1 MNLIRTKSQ
10 NRIAKE
16 FFKGFTNHTLVK
28 KELNFVSKYKSIG
41 AINQLVGKWKK
52 KGYIIKKSLP
62 HPKKSCKD
70 NDFFARIPK
79 CILNLN
85 FFFDYLSHKKIY
97 LNQSEKNYLNLIFSE
112 PKVRIAVCELF
123 KDETLAEGI
132 LKFYV
137 RFLVMPYSLKEGYIT
152 NYKKIKNDKEYQEMI
167 NDFLKKDSK
176 YKKKIQETKQN
187 QIKISNT
194 KKVELMCIKH
204 LALHLEEGKDLKDLK
219 KKFKFF
225 IKVPLRETF
234 VNQREL
240 KDNKDFLIKLDKKM
254 MFALGIYNI

>member
-16 FFKGFTNHTLVK
+16 FFKGFTNYTLVK

-41 AINQLVGKWKK
+41 AINQLVGKWNKN
-52 KGYIIKKSLP
+52 GYIIKKSLP
-62 HPKKSCKD
+62 HHKKSCKD

-85 FFFDYLSHKKIY
+85 FFFDYLSHKKIH
-97 LNQSEKNYLNLIFSE
+97 LTQSEKNYLNLIFSE
-112 PKVRIAVCELF
+112 PRIRIAVCELF
-123 KDETLAEGI
+123 KDETLAEGV

-137 RFLVMPYSLKEGYIT
+137 RFLVLPYSLKEKYIT
-152 NYKKIKNDKEYQEMI
+152 NYKKIEKDKEYQEMI
-167 NDFLKKDSK
+167 NNFLKNNSK
-176 YKKKIQETKQN
+176 YKKKIRETKQN

-219 KKFKFF
+219 KSFRSF
-225 IKVPLRETF
+225 IRIPLRETF
-234 VNQREL
+234 ANQRGIN
-240 KDNKDFLIKLDKKM
+240 DNKDFLIKIDKKM
-254 MFALGIYNI
+254 MSALGIYNI